1 MAIDEARLRAELRIA
16 DAFSTGEDI
25 GWHEHNPDVFFGS
38 ERFFRPGYAANLAG
52 SWIPALDR
60 VQAKLEA
67 GAHVADVDRGHGAST
82 VLMAEEWRHS
92 TFAGF
97 DCHIDSVEQARKHAA
112 DAGVADRCHF
122 EVASAKN
129 YPLEGFDLV
138 ATFDSLHDMCDPVAA
153 AKHVLSSLESGGT
166 WMIVEPAAGDRIED
180 NLNPIGRA
188 YYGFPTLLCVPN
200 SLSQELGLALGPQ
213 AGEAAIRR
221 VVTEAGFSR
230 FRRAAETPFNLVF
243 EARP

>member
-1 MAIDEARLRAELRIA
+1 MAIDQARLRAQPRIA
-16 DAFSTGEDI
+16 DAFRTGEDI
-25 GWHEHNPDVFFGS
+25 GCHEHSPDVLFGS
-38 ERFFRPGYAANLAG
+38 ERFYRPGYAANLAA

-67 GAHVADVDRGHGAST
+67 GAHVADVDCGHGAST
-82 VLMAEEWRHS
+82 VLMAEEWPHS

-97 DCHIDSVEQARKHAA
+97 DCHIDSVEQARQHAA

-138 ATFDSLHDMCDPVAA
+138 TTFDSLHDPDDPVTAA
-153 AKHVLSSLESGGT
+153 MHVLSSLESGGT
-166 WMIVEPAAGDRIED
+166 WMIAEPAAGDRIED
-180 NLNPIGRA
+180 DLSPVGRA
-188 YYGFPTLLCVPN
+188 YYGFSTLLCVPI
-200 SLSQELGLALGPQ
+200 SLSHEVRLARGAQ

-230 FRRAAETPFNLVF
+230 FRQAAETPFNLVF

>member
-38 ERFFRPGYAANLAG
+38 QRFFRPGYAANLAG

-67 GAHVADVDRGHGAST
+67 GAHVADVDCGHGAST
-82 VLMAEEWRHS
+82 VLMAEEWPHS

-122 EVASAKN
+122 EVATAKN
-129 YPLEGFDLV
+129 YPLEGFDFV
-138 ATFDSLHDMCDPVAA
+138 ATSDSLHDMGDPVAA
-153 AKHVLSSLESGGT
+153 ATHVLSSLESGGI
-166 WMIVEPAAGDRIED
+166 WMIVEPA
-180 NLNPIGRA
+180 L
-188 YYGFPTLLCVPN
+188 F
-200 SLSQELGLALGPQ
+200 QEVGLALGAQ

-243 EARP
+243 EACP

>member
-1 MAIDEARLRAELRIA
+1 MAIDEAKLRAEPRIA
-16 DAFSTGEDI
+16 DAFRTGEDI
-25 GWHEHNPDVFFGS
+25 GWHEHKPDIFFGS

-67 GAHVADVDRGHGAST
+67 GAHVADVDCGHGAST
-82 VLMAEEWRHS
+82 VLMAEEWPHS

-97 DCHIDSVEQARKHAA
+97 DGHIDSVEQARKRAA

-138 ATFDSLHDMCDPVAA
+138 ATFDSLHDMGDPVAA
-153 AKHVLSSLESGGT
+153 ATHVLSSLESGGT

-180 NLNPIGRA
+180 NLIPVGRA
-188 YYGFPTLLCVPN
+188 YYDFSTLLCVPN
-200 SLSQELGLALGPQ
+200 SPSQEVGLALGAQ
-213 AGEAAIRR
+213 GEAAIRR
-221 VVTEAGFSR
+221 VVTQAGFSR